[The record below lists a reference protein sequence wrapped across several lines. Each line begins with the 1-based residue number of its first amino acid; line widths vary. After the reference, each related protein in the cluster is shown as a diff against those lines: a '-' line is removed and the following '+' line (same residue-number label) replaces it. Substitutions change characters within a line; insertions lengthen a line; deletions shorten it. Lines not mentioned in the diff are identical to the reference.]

1 MRLGLIAWLL
11 VISGAFAEPAPSALE
26 LQGRLL
32 AERMCAGCHAVGRDG
47 PSPHADAPPFHRLDR
62 RIDLDTFMDR
72 LREGLMV
79 GHPDM
84 PTFRFS
90 REDAHAFVLYLRSV
104 QAP

>member
-1 MRLGLIAWLL
+1 MRLGLIVWLL
-11 VISGAFAEPAPSALE
+11 AASAASAESAPSALE

-47 PSPHADAPPFHRLDR
+47 ASPNADAPPFHRLDR
-62 RIDLDTFMDR
+62 RVDVDSFMDR